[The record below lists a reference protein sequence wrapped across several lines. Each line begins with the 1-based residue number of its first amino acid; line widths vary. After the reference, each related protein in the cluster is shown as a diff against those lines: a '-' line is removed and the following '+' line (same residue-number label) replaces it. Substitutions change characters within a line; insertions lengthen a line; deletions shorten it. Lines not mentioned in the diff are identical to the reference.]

1 MNKKLSFYIILF
13 TIILFIIASGSIFL
27 GVYEFESSNFSIIK
41 QLIFYPEIVQPSDK
55 YVILNV
61 RLPRIIMAILA
72 GGGLALAGTS
82 LQGLFR
88 NPLASPDLIGVT
100 SGSVLFAAIAIVLG
114 EFIKIYIPT
123 FLHYSFLSL
132 MSFIGALVTMS
143 FVYRMSTTNGK
154 TNISI
159 LLLSGVAITAL
170 SGAFTGLLIYLS
182 NDEEL
187 KNLTFW
193 TLGSLAGATWSKI
206 IVVTIIVIL
215 ALCYL
220 IHLGKALNA
229 MMLGERDAN
238 HLGISVER
246 IKKKIIL
253 FSALLVGTIVAFT
266 GTIGFVGL
274 VVPYILR
281 LIFKSN
287 YYFVLPLSFL
297 AGGILL
303 LVADTISRTLIPPT
317 EVPIGILTALM
328 GAPVFIA
335 ILLKFKKTL

>member
-1 MNKKLSFYIILF
+1 MSKKLSFYIVILA
-13 TIILFIIASGSIFL
+13 ILLLVIASISIFL
-27 GVYEFESSNFSIIK
+27 GVYEFESSNFSTIK
-41 QLIFYPEIVQPSDK
+41 HLILDPESVIPSDR

-82 LQGLFR
+82 LQGMFR

-114 EFIKIYIPT
+114 EFIKAYIPS
-123 FLHYSFLSL
+123 FLHYSFLSF
-132 MSFIGALVTMS
+132 MSFIGALITMS
-143 FVYRMSTTNGK
+143 FVYKMSTTNGK

-170 SGAFTGLLIYLS
+170 SGAVTGLLIYIS
-182 NDEEL
+182 SDEEL

-193 TLGSLAGATWSKI
+193 TLGSLAGATWPKI
-206 IVVTIIVIL
+206 TIVFVIVAL
-215 ALCYL
+215 ALRYL

-238 HLGISVER
+238 HLGISVET
-246 IKKKIIL
+246 IKKRIIL
-253 FSALLVGTIVAFT
+253 FAALLVGTIVAFT

-297 AGGILL
+297 AGAILL
-303 LVADTISRTLIPPT
+303 LVADNISRTLVPPT

-335 ILLKFKKTL
+335 ILLKFKKSL

>member
-1 MNKKLSFYIILF
+1 MSKKLSFYIVVLAIL
-13 TIILFIIASGSIFL
+13 LLVIASISIFL
-27 GVYEFESSNFSIIK
+27 GVYEFESSNFQTIK
-41 QLIFYPEIVQPSDK
+41 QLIFNPESVIPSDR

-82 LQGLFR
+82 LQGMFR
-88 NPLASPDLIGVT
+88 NPLASPDLIGIT
-100 SGSVLFAAIAIVLG
+100 SGSVLFAAIAIILG
-114 EFIKIYIPT
+114 EFIKAYIPA

-132 MSFIGALVTMS
+132 MSFIGALITMS

-170 SGAFTGLLIYLS
+170 SGAVTGLLIYIS

-193 TLGSLAGATWSKI
+193 TLGSLAGATWPK
-206 IVVTIIVIL
+206 IVIVAVIVAL
-215 ALCYL
+215 ALRYL

-238 HLGISVER
+238 HLGISVET
-246 IKKKIIL
+246 IKKRIIL

-297 AGGILL
+297 AGAILL
-303 LVADTISRTLIPPT
+303 LVADNISRTLVPPT
-317 EVPIGILTALM
+317 EVPIGILTSS
-328 GAPVFIA
+328 
-335 ILLKFKKTL
+335 